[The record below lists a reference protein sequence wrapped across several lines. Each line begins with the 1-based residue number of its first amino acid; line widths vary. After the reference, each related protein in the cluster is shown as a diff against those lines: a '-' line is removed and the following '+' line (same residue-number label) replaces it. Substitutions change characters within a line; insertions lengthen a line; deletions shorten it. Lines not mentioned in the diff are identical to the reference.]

1 MAKKHN
7 DGISRELLDELIE
20 QRGAR
25 GALDFESLATEL
37 KKALAERMLG
47 AELDVH
53 LADPVEHE
61 AGNHRNGRSC
71 KTVDTG
77 SERIVLD
84 IPRDRQGRFDP
95 VLIGKYRRRF
105 PGFDEKIIAMYARGM
120 STRDIQAHIEEL
132 YGIGVSAALVSAV
145 TDAVLEEVAAWQNR
159 PLEPVYAVVYFD
171 ALRVKIRDEGL
182 VRNQAVYLAIGI
194 TCSGDKEVLG
204 LWIEQTEGAKFWL
217 RVMNELKARG
227 TQDLLIAVVDGLKGF
242 PEAITAVFPD
252 CVVQTCIVHLI
263 RYFAAVCLME
273 GTQGPGKGA
282 EGPLRGRFGRGRRRG
297 TGSVRGRPLRRTLC
311 RRGRQLASALGGSD
325 PVFRL
330 LSRGAQDLVHHEC
343 HREPAQ
349 PGAQGDSQQGAFP
362 QRRGRNEADL
372 PGAEEHHGKVEKPT
386 QRMACCQGAVRHPVQ
401 RPICTDDLS
410 NDKRLNTQDFL
421 QARVRRSGIAAP
433 IAASTCAS
441 TASVLALQPMA
452 CAKRR
457 ARMAFT
463 HAIGSV
469 SARVSSSLRCQGP
482 VDSYTTQCTEV
493 AIHLARRLMPLAVLS
508 KRAVRRAGSAYA
520 SRCALLRSMP
530 TVFRVLCCILS
541 LLLCLSCEP

>member
-7 DGISRELLDELIE
+7 DGISRKLLDELIE

-145 TDAVLEEVAAWQNR
+145 TDAVLEEVGAWQNR

-204 LWIEQTEGAKFWL
+204 LWIEQSEGAKFWL

-263 RYFAAVCLME
+263 RYSLQFASWKERKGLAKALKALYGAASAEAAAAELDRFEAGPYGERYAAVV
-273 GTQGPGKGA
+273 A
-282 EGPLRGRFGRGRRRG
+282 SWRRRWEEVIPFFAF
-297 TGSVRGRPLRRTLC
+297 SPEVRKILYTTNAIESLHSQVRKAIRNKGHFP
-311 RRGRQLASALGGSD
+311 SD
-325 PVFRL
+325 
-330 LSRGAQDLVHHEC
+330 
-343 HREPAQ
+343 
-349 PGAQGDSQQGAFP
+349 
-362 QRRGRNEADL
+362 EAATKL
-372 PGAEEHHGKVEKPT
+372 
-386 QRMACCQGAVRHPVQ
+386 
-401 RPICTDDLS
+401 IY
-410 NDKRLNTQDFL
+410 
-421 QARVRRSGIAAP
+421 
-433 IAASTCAS
+433 
-441 TASVLALQPMA
+441 LALRNIT
-452 CAKRR
+452 AKWKNPPKEW
-457 ARMAFT
+457 
-463 HAIGSV
+463 HAAKAQFAIQFKDRF
-469 SARVSSSLRCQGP
+469 AL
-482 VDSYTTQCTEV
+482 TT
-493 AIHLARRLMPLAVLS
+493 
-508 KRAVRRAGSAYA
+508 
-520 SRCALLRSMP
+520 
-530 TVFRVLCCILS
+530 
-541 LLLCLSCEP
+541 

>member
-171 ALRVKIRDEGL
+171 ALRVKVRDEGL
-182 VRNQAVYLAIGI
+182 VRNKAVYLAIGI

-242 PEAITAVFPD
+242 PGAITAVFPD

-263 RYFAAVCLME
+263 RYSLQFASWKERKGLAKALKALYGAASAEAAAAELDRFEAGPYGERYAAVV
-273 GTQGPGKGA
+273 A
-282 EGPLRGRFGRGRRRG
+282 SWRRRWEEVIPFFAF
-297 TGSVRGRPLRRTLC
+297 SPEVRKILYTTNAIESLHSQVRKAIRNKGHFP
-311 RRGRQLASALGGSD
+311 SD
-325 PVFRL
+325 
-330 LSRGAQDLVHHEC
+330 
-343 HREPAQ
+343 
-349 PGAQGDSQQGAFP
+349 
-362 QRRGRNEADL
+362 EAATKL
-372 PGAEEHHGKVEKPT
+372 
-386 QRMACCQGAVRHPVQ
+386 
-401 RPICTDDLS
+401 IY
-410 NDKRLNTQDFL
+410 
-421 QARVRRSGIAAP
+421 
-433 IAASTCAS
+433 
-441 TASVLALQPMA
+441 LALRNIT
-452 CAKRR
+452 AKWKNPPKEW
-457 ARMAFT
+457 
-463 HAIGSV
+463 HAAKAQFAIQFKDRF
-469 SARVSSSLRCQGP
+469 AL
-482 VDSYTTQCTEV
+482 TT
-493 AIHLARRLMPLAVLS
+493 
-508 KRAVRRAGSAYA
+508 
-520 SRCALLRSMP
+520 
-530 TVFRVLCCILS
+530 
-541 LLLCLSCEP
+541 